1 MPTATASTINT
12 QNIQTTKV
20 FMNGR
25 SQAVRIPADFRFEEE
40 EVFVNRI
47 GNTLMLTPKSAL
59 AASLRQGAA
68 LIDPDFMEE
77 GLPEEI
83 PSAREE
89 L

>member
-1 MPTATASTINT
+1 MSKITSSTMST

-20 FMNGR
+20 FMDGR

-59 AASLRQGAA
+59 VSSLRQE
-68 LIDPDFMEE
+68 PDFMDD
-77 GLPEEI
+77 P
-83 PSAREE
+83 
-89 L
+89 

>member
-1 MPTATASTINT
+1 MPALTSSIINP

-47 GNTLMLTPKSAL
+47 GSTLMLTPKSAL
-59 AASLRQGAA
+59 VASLRQGAA
-68 LIDPDFMEE
+68 LIDSDFMED
-77 GLPEEI
+77 GFPDEI
-83 PSAREE
+83 SSVREE